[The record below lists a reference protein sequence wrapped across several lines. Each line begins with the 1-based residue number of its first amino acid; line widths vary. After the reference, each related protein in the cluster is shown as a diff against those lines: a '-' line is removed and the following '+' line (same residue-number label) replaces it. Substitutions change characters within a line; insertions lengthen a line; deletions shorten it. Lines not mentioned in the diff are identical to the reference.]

1 METQR
6 KLFIGGNWKCNLT
19 LSTSQDLVNTVLNP
33 MPVDSA
39 KVEVAVFPVSIH
51 LPSIKSAVTN
61 PNIIV
66 IHFAR

>member
-1 METQR
+1 MESQR

-19 LSTSQDLVNTVLNP
+19 LSSSQDLINSVLNQ
-33 MPVDSA
+33 MQVDPS

-51 LPSIKSAVTN
+51 LASVKSAVTN

-66 IHFAR
+66 SQNSQ